1 MFNNRFFAV
10 LVVLLVLLG
19 CQQSPEGT
27 SSQKAATIPDSG
39 AVSVTATARADAL
52 SHDQARNALRNLV
65 PDVKIIHV
73 KKSVI
78 DNLWEVG
85 FESRGKKGIVYLDGS
100 LTYVFAGNLLDART
114 RKNLTEE
121 SFALINKVD
130 LSLIPY
136 EKALLIGD
144 KKAKHRVVVFDDV
157 D

>member
-19 CQQSPEGT
+19 CQQSPGGT

-114 RKNLTEE
+114 RKNLTDE

>member
-1 MFNNRFFAV
+1 M
-10 LVVLLVLLG
+10 LLVLMG
-19 CQQSPEGT
+19 CQQSSESI
-27 SSQKAATIPDSG
+27 SSQKADTISDSG
-39 AVSVTATARADAL
+39 AVAVTATARADSL
-52 SHDQARNALRNLV
+52 SHDQARNALINLV

-78 DNLWEVG
+78 NDLWEVG
-85 FESRGKKGIVYLDGS
+85 FESRGKKGIVYLDES
-100 LTYVFAGNLLDART
+100 LNYIIAGNLLDART

-144 KKAKHRVVVFDDV
+144 KRAKHRVVVFDDV